1 MTFLVPARAVLF
13 EDPLQTPAL
22 QAWRAAESRVRER
35 WDQFLVAD
43 REARPFTFAAYLAAL
58 DREIAAADELAG
70 LVCLDQAG

>member
-1 MTFLVPARAVLF
+1 VSFLVRARALPF
-13 EDPLQTPAL
+13 EDPLHTPAM

-58 DREIAAADELAG
+58 DGEAAAADELAG
-70 LVCLDQAG
+70 GVCLDRAG

>member
-1 MTFLVPARAVLF
+1 MTFLVRARAPVF
-13 EDPLQTPAL
+13 EDQLSTQAL

-58 DREIAAADELAG
+58 DREATASDELAG

>member
-1 MTFLVPARAVLF
+1 MTFIVRARGLLF
-13 EDPLQTPAL
+13 EDPLHTQAL

-43 REARPFTFAAYLAAL
+43 REARPLTFAAYLAAL
-58 DREIAAADELAG
+58 EREAAAADDLAG